1 MAKLENRYAN
11 ALLELALEDGTLE
24 RELEQAV
31 RMREVLDDHEVQAFF
46 EHPHVPDADK
56 QSLIDS
62 TFGDHIADNLRGL
75 MYLTIRKSREK
86 IMLPLLDIF
95 ITAGNRHLGRIEAYV
110 VSAAPLSE
118 NELQSIRSILEK
130 RSDMAINL
138 HTKVDPDVLGGFYI
152 LMDGYVFDATIR
164 SELNQIRER
173 LKRGGSHA
181 SQT

>member
-24 RELEQAV
+24 QELEQAI
-31 RMREVLDDHEVQAFF
+31 RMREIFDDAEVLTFF

-56 QSLIDS
+56 QALIDS
-62 TFGDHIADNLRGL
+62 TFGDRMADHLRGL

-86 IMLPLLDIF
+86 VIVPILDIF
-95 ITAGNRHLGRIEAYV
+95 ITQGNRHLGRIDAHV
-110 VSAAPLSE
+110 VSAAPL
-118 NELQSIRSILEK
+118 NEDELASIRRILEK
-130 RSDMAINL
+130 RSDMAITL
-138 HTKVDPDVLGGFYI
+138 HTTVDPDVLGGFYI
-152 LMDGYVFDATIR
+152 LMDGFVFDATIR
-164 SELNQIRER
+164 SELNKIRER